1 VLSASNACL
10 VMLKDAPLFRTVI
23 PSKIF
28 ECMGA
33 GRAVVSTVEGESRRI
48 LEAAGCGLFSPPE
61 DAGALSDLLAGL
73 AADPARL
80 DAMGMSGRAHALAH
94 YSRPAL
100 ARRYLDEV
108 LAPLAVRGR

>member
-1 VLSASNACL
+1 MAASDACL
-10 VMLKDAPLFRTVI
+10 VLLKDAPLFRTVI

-33 GRAVVSTVEGESRRI
+33 ARAIVSTVDGESRRI
-48 LEAAGCGLFSPPE
+48 LDAAGCGIFSPPE
-61 DAGALSDLLAGL
+61 DARALAELLARL
-73 AADPARL
+73 AADRSPL
-80 DAMGMSGRAHALAH
+80 DALGKSGHAHALAH

-108 LAPLAVRGR
+108 LAPLAVRG